1 MAQEVDVLLIG
12 AGVAG
17 VCSANFLQQ
26 QGRDV
31 TLVEKDEV
39 CAGSSYGNAG
49 LIVPSHSVP
58 LAEPGAIGQGLRWMF
73 DPESPFYI
81 KPRLDRDLISW
92 LWQFRKASTKRQ
104 VQRAMPFLRDMHLE
118 SFRLYQ
124 SLADELDF
132 AFGHEGRLLLCK
144 TADGLRHVR
153 EEAEL
158 MQSVGLQVEMLD
170 ATGVKKLD
178 ANVEFD
184 TIGGAFYRQ
193 DAHLDPALF
202 VRGLAARCVERG
214 MQLREKTEVLGF
226 QVEGRQ
232 IRLVETTRGDFAA
245 NEIVLCSGSWSPG
258 LVADLDLSLPLQPAK
273 GYSVTT
279 RRPDRCP
286 QIPFMLVEAKIAAT
300 PMGDKLR
307 FAGTLELAGMDL
319 SINRRRV
326 AALMKAVPD
335 YVPAW
340 GQGAL
345 ELVEVW
351 RGLRPCSPDGLPYI
365 GRAGAY
371 DNLTVAAGHA
381 MIGVSLGPVTGAVT
395 ARIVQ
400 GEESGFDMSL
410 CDVDR
415 YN

>member
-1 MAQEVDVLLIG
+1 M
-12 AGVAG
+12 
-17 VCSANFLQQ
+17 
-26 QGRDV
+26 
-31 TLVEKDEV
+31 TLVEKDEI

-58 LAEPGAIGQGLRWMF
+58 LAEPGIIGQGLRWML

-92 LWQFRKASTKRQ
+92 LWQFRKASTKRR
-104 VQRAMPFLRDMHLE
+104 VQRAMPLLRDMHLE

-158 MQSVGLQVEMLD
+158 MQSVRLQVEMLD
-170 ATGVKKLD
+170 ATGVKKID
-178 ANVEFD
+178 ENVEFD
-184 TIGGAFYRQ
+184 TIGGAFYSQ

-232 IRLVETTRGDFAA
+232 IKLVETTRGDFAA

-258 LVADLDLSLPLQPAK
+258 SMR
-273 GYSVTT
+273 TT
-279 RRPDRCP
+279 
-286 QIPFMLVEAKIAAT
+286 K
-300 PMGDKLR
+300 
-307 FAGTLELAGMDL
+307 
-319 SINRRRV
+319 
-326 AALMKAVPD
+326 
-335 YVPAW
+335 
-340 GQGAL
+340 
-345 ELVEVW
+345 
-351 RGLRPCSPDGLPYI
+351 
-365 GRAGAY
+365 
-371 DNLTVAAGHA
+371 
-381 MIGVSLGPVTGAVT
+381 
-395 ARIVQ
+395 
-400 GEESGFDMSL
+400 
-410 CDVDR
+410 
-415 YN
+415 